1 MNETIRIR
9 TDVNSDSN
17 KYLKFQLN
25 QNFDFIEILSLKLR
39 QSEFYRL
46 FGSDYGVIVGRIIAN
61 GGVGVPNARVSVF
74 IPISDDDKENQLIT
88 GLYPF
93 ENINDKNYKGIR
105 YNLLP
110 KKSRFDCHTPVGTF
124 PNKREIL
131 DNDVMLEIYE
141 KYYKFTTRTNNAGDF
156 MIFGVPTG
164 NWRVNVDV
172 DLSDIG
178 FLSQRPYDFIRQGK
192 DKKLF
197 ETTNKFNRSNNLSS
211 LPQIFHTETAVN
223 VLPFWGDSELFNVG
237 INRLDVELSHRIEP
251 HAFFI
256 GSIFG
261 DNEKNSINKN
271 CQARKNLG
279 NLCDTITSEGTI
291 EIIRKTLNGQIEN
304 FSVDGGRLI
313 DENGSWAFQIPMNLD
328 YYVTDEFGNLIPSED
343 PSKGVP
349 TRARVRFRIGMDVN
363 GTEGRLRQRAKF
375 LVPNNPSNHQEA
387 DYSFDENTPDEN
399 FRDLYW
405 NKLYTVRSFIPR
417 FQTGGA
423 KKNSGTI
430 RKFLGIKNV
439 DDCGDHSPFPF
450 NRMDTNGNPLFFIM
464 CIIFTIFTEIISF
477 LNRYILWTINVILVK
492 LYQSIF
498 FVAKIACWARHM
510 FDATAR
516 ENCRK
521 DTCHDL
527 NGTCSGACLGCLISA
542 PLGYI
547 KLQCPSNSNTYY
559 MPWFDSTNKNCGN
572 LNNDAGQQVWCQ
584 NNGIYSTSNPDYVEC
599 QLLRIA
605 DSLGMFKFDFYNDW
619 INGTLYAFLFKHKIK
634 KRGEGKNK
642 FCDYNCD
649 SFPNPTDNNGD
660 GSADNKCNV
669 SMILD
674 TCCDSEQNNCL
685 FENHDLIGHKYADS
699 YNMFP
704 VIEGLIKLYE
714 DEYYYAAI
722 TYHDYPLFKT
732 DITLLG
738 SVMDCDIHG
747 IPVIYPKLVNTSY
760 NIPPDET
767 EYLIDENTGT
777 QTILTN
783 NIADLL
789 FDLKCTGIYTE
800 PRHCYN
806 IKKICEIGVGLDELR
821 DTSTPDNI
829 IGNEDIEDTFLR
841 NAIAIM
847 NTGSIDDINGI
858 ANQYVNNILTYDTRF
873 GTNHDPS
880 NNNYVGIGYRD
891 FRRFEGGLMNPRLSM
906 GSSYFYYFGIHPGK
920 TGLDRFYRD
929 YVAPCTPEIEAE
941 LIINY
946 TSTPV
951 SIVGGNDGY
960 ITITVDNGIGPY
972 EFIITYPDG
981 TTSII
986 SNNNNTYTYNNLSSG
1001 TYAISVVD
1009 ASGLE
1014 GSVTVFVNSPPLLFY
1029 VLDGAHVTGY
1039 NLSDGKLI
1047 IYNILGGISPY
1058 YARIISPV
1066 AYATSPT
1073 QVNGTQ
1079 IFSNLP
1085 SGTYIVEVYD
1095 SSTPVLSLQK
1105 TFTIQEPTS
1114 LSVTVTTTEEA
1125 ACAYGN
1131 GTFYISVS
1139 GGIPPYTLNSYG
1151 QTNGINYNTAVV
1163 SAPPQTFTITVTD
1176 TSGQQVITH
1185 HTLNPAP
1192 NAMIINEV
1200 VQNPTCGNNNG
1211 SIIITVTNGV
1221 PPLTYK
1227 WEKDGI
1233 YFANTQNLSLLD
1245 ADINGTYYTVTVTD
1259 ANGCEEYKDIL
1270 LTRMVLEITSVEI
1283 VYHSGSIGGGFYG
1296 ITIHVNGTNIIT
1308 YYLLDNNGNQLTL
1321 YGPTNQMSHT
1331 FLIPEIEYPLVY
1343 EVKVTDNNGCSATYS
1358 ITH

>member
-25 QNFDFIEILSLKLR
+25 QDFDFIEILSLKLR

-279 NLCDTITSEGTI
+279 NLCDTITNEGTI
-291 EIIRKTLNGQIEN
+291 EIIRKTPNGQIEN

-328 YYVTDEFGNLIPSED
+328 YYITDEFGNLIPSED

-375 LVPNNPSNHQEA
+375 LVPNNPSNYQEA

-417 FQTGGA
+417 FQTGIP
-423 KKNSGTI
+423 KKRSGTI
-430 RKFLGIKNV
+430 RRFLGIKNV

-477 LNRYILWTINVILVK
+477 LNRYILWTLNFVLVK
-492 LYQSIF
+492 IYESIF
-498 FVAKIACWARHM
+498 SVAKIACWARHM
-510 FDATAR
+510 FNDTAR

-521 DTCHDL
+521 DRCHDL
-527 NGTCSGACLGCLISA
+527 NGTCSGVCLSCLLSA

-547 KLQCPSNSNTYY
+547 KLQCPSNSDTYY
-559 MPWFDSTNKNCGN
+559 MPWFDSPNKNCGN
-572 LNNDAGQQVWCQ
+572 LNNDAGEQVWCL
-584 NNGIYSTSNPDYVEC
+584 NNRISSTSNPDYVEC
-599 QLLRIA
+599 QLLKIA

-669 SMILD
+669 
-674 TCCDSEQNNCL
+674 
-685 FENHDLIGHKYADS
+685 
-699 YNMFP
+699 
-704 VIEGLIKLYE
+704 VIQ
-714 DEYYYAAI
+714 
-722 TYHDYPLFKT
+722 
-732 DITLLG
+732 
-738 SVMDCDIHG
+738 S
-747 IPVIYPKLVNTSY
+747 
-760 NIPPDET
+760 
-767 EYLIDENTGT
+767 
-777 QTILTN
+777 
-783 NIADLL
+783 
-789 FDLKCTGIYTE
+789 
-800 PRHCYN
+800 
-806 IKKICEIGVGLDELR
+806 KI
-821 DTSTPDNI
+821 
-829 IGNEDIEDTFLR
+829 
-841 NAIAIM
+841 
-847 NTGSIDDINGI
+847 
-858 ANQYVNNILTYDTRF
+858 
-873 GTNHDPS
+873 
-880 NNNYVGIGYRD
+880 
-891 FRRFEGGLMNPRLSM
+891 
-906 GSSYFYYFGIHPGK
+906 
-920 TGLDRFYRD
+920 
-929 YVAPCTPEIEAE
+929 
-941 LIINY
+941 
-946 TSTPV
+946 
-951 SIVGGNDGY
+951 
-960 ITITVDNGIGPY
+960 
-972 EFIITYPDG
+972 
-981 TTSII
+981 
-986 SNNNNTYTYNNLSSG
+986 
-1001 TYAISVVD
+1001 
-1009 ASGLE
+1009 
-1014 GSVTVFVNSPPLLFY
+1014 
-1029 VLDGAHVTGY
+1029 
-1039 NLSDGKLI
+1039 
-1047 IYNILGGISPY
+1047 
-1058 YARIISPV
+1058 
-1066 AYATSPT
+1066 
-1073 QVNGTQ
+1073 
-1079 IFSNLP
+1079 
-1085 SGTYIVEVYD
+1085 
-1095 SSTPVLSLQK
+1095 
-1105 TFTIQEPTS
+1105 
-1114 LSVTVTTTEEA
+1114 
-1125 ACAYGN
+1125 
-1131 GTFYISVS
+1131 
-1139 GGIPPYTLNSYG
+1139 
-1151 QTNGINYNTAVV
+1151 
-1163 SAPPQTFTITVTD
+1163 
-1176 TSGQQVITH
+1176 
-1185 HTLNPAP
+1185 
-1192 NAMIINEV
+1192 
-1200 VQNPTCGNNNG
+1200 
-1211 SIIITVTNGV
+1211 
-1221 PPLTYK
+1221 
-1227 WEKDGI
+1227 
-1233 YFANTQNLSLLD
+1233 
-1245 ADINGTYYTVTVTD
+1245 
-1259 ANGCEEYKDIL
+1259 
-1270 LTRMVLEITSVEI
+1270 I
-1283 VYHSGSIGGGFYG
+1283 VYLKIM
-1296 ITIHVNGTNIIT
+1296 
-1308 YYLLDNNGNQLTL
+1308 TL
-1321 YGPTNQMSHT
+1321 
-1331 FLIPEIEYPLVY
+1331 
-1343 EVKVTDNNGCSATYS
+1343 
-1358 ITH
+1358 